1 MKNNLVNQDI
11 KTDKPLAMSYEALKA
26 DRDAQQKRADAL
38 AVESVELRH
47 IAERIVNALY
57 AAGYE
62 PEENSLHPW
71 KSLIFDAEKALN
83 TPATDTALEAIE
95 ARGVEKLADKLDA
108 EIEQIMSG
116 AFFYD
121 EISSREA
128 ISKMVREYAT
138 ELREAK

>member
-1 MKNNLVNQDI
+1 MKNIVENQCI
-11 KTDKPLAMSYEALKA
+11 KIDKPLPMSYEALKA
-26 DRDAQQKRADAL
+26 ERDAQQKRADAL

>member
-1 MKNNLVNQDI
+1 MKNIVENQSI

-26 DRDAQQKRADAL
+26 ERDAQQKRADAL

-83 TPATDTALEAIE
+83 TPATSAALAAIE
-95 ARGVEKLADKLDA
+95 ARGVERFAESQKDYVRQHRDELDPMTRAAYCGSAVDA
-108 EIEQIMSG
+108 E
-116 AFFYD
+116 
-121 EISSREA
+121 R
-128 ISKMVREYAT
+128 YAKQ
-138 ELREAK
+138 LREAK